1 MGNKVVSSST
11 DTFIR
16 RTSISSHFRRIRRCD
31 SQTRPVIPVW
41 DMETGE
47 CERRVAA
54 NQDTI
59 WCSQFLDQNTVITG
73 GADIRV
79 LSRRSLPS

>member
-1 MGNKVVSSST
+1 
-11 DTFIR
+11 
-16 RTSISSHFRRIRRCD
+16 
-31 SQTRPVIPVW
+31 
-41 DMETGE
+41 METGE
-47 CERRVAA
+47 CERRIAA

-79 LSRRSLPS
+79 RTRPSLCPPDRARAGGC